1 MIIEALFRPIFA
13 MVVGILSI
21 LPSLP
26 DIPATISNGI
36 DTFLNL
42 IFNNVGLLGI
52 FVPIDTIK
60 VVIPLAIAIANFD
73 HIYKFF
79 IWIINKVPNIDID

>member
-1 MIIEALFRPIFA
+1 MILEAILSPIFKIC
-13 MVVGILSI
+13 VGILSI

-26 DIPATISNGI
+26 GIPTSIENGI
-36 DTFLNL
+36 STFLNL

-52 FVPIDTIK
+52 FVPIQTIK

-73 HIYKFF
+73 DIYKFF
-79 IWIINKVPNIDID
+79 MWVINKVPCLNVD